1 MKKSLSRIILVM
13 VAVFG
18 IIFALCVAKA
28 EDPTSSEASVAEMKK
43 MFGKIPPRM

>member
-1 MKKSLSRIILVM
+1 MKKSLPRIILVM

-18 IIFALCVAKA
+18 IIFALGVAKA
-28 EDPTSSEASVAEMKK
+28 EDPTSPEASVAEMKK